1 MTENTLK
8 FFAILAMI
16 AVLVV
21 LIRGLKTFFTG
32 GNLDSKRKSNK
43 LMQMRIAVLF
53 TAPLNALDQG
63 IILNREIVNKFAY
76 IQHMNSGHLFWL
88 KLYVPFF
95 KLCTDNCIQILGH

>member
-43 LMQMRIAVLF
+43 LMQMRIVLQF
-53 TAPLNALDQG
+53 
-63 IILNREIVNKFAY
+63 
-76 IQHMNSGHLFWL
+76 
-88 KLYVPFF
+88 
-95 KLCTDNCIQILGH
+95 C

>member
-43 LMQMRIAVLF
+43 LMQMRIVLQFCAIVVLMSLAVGMEL
-53 TAPLNALDQG
+53 
-63 IILNREIVNKFAY
+63 ESVWIVA
-76 IQHMNSGHLFWL
+76 IHRSVAEL
-88 KLYVPFF
+88 
-95 KLCTDNCIQILGH
+95 